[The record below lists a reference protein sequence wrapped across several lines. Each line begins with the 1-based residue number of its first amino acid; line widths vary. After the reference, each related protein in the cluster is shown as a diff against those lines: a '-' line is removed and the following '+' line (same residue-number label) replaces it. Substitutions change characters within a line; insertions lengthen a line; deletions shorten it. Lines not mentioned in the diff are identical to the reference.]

1 MASIYMEKAE
11 ALNAETLE
19 KRKIERIAR
28 MLVRKEDERI
38 GFERRMKNLDAEIA
52 RLETATLSDFESEC
66 CDIPLGSTTCRSNW

>member
-28 MLVRKEDERI
+28 MLVRKQEEITRHERYLKD
-38 GFERRMKNLDAEIA
+38 MDKEIA
-52 RLETATLSDFESEC
+52 RLETATLLDFEDEC
-66 CDIPLGSTTCRSNW
+66 CDMPRGAMKSNF